1 MRKKAGSTQDWNEST
16 VNTEIGGAAYGFE
29 RPEVG
34 HCYLL
39 VVDGDTSSMFQLP
52 AIGDAVI
59 GRADDADLQLRRSSV
74 SRKHARLSVG
84 PGEARITDLGSQNGT
99 FVNGE
104 RIGVGRALVS
114 GDIISICTTSLVFHS
129 NKRTQPTREIRTLEH
144 FRSRVEEEIERGR
157 HYQRPLAVGAS
168 ILGLGVADRPAVARA
183 LMEHV
188 RVIDIVAWGGA
199 DQLLFLFP
207 EVDADEALEH
217 CSEAL
222 AHLKQVAPKARF
234 GVSVYPTE
242 GCDVDTLVASARAAA
257 IEAKPGTAIAASESF
272 GRLEIGGRAVVVA
285 DPAMN
290 RLMVLVKRLA
300 VADLPVLV
308 CGETG
313 TGKDVVAHAI
323 HQWSPRAEAPLV
335 NLNCAAVPDNLLEG
349 ELFGYEKGA
358 FSGALAAKPGL
369 LETGAGGTVFLDEV
383 GELSA
388 SSQAKLLRVLET
400 KRVTRL
406 GGVNERSIDIRIV
419 AATNR
424 DLATEVTKGGFRQ
437 DLFYRLSGATVWIPP
452 LRDRQRELP
461 ILAQLFLDEACNR
474 LGRPAMELADDGLRA
489 LAAYEWPGNVR
500 ELKNVIDF
508 VTAAHAD
515 TVVEARHLLP
525 KLGAQAGPGADQTS
539 PGMLA
544 LSRWELDR
552 ESRAAT
558 TAEMDAAEAT
568 PPPQSFR
575 PLDEELRELEKRR
588 MAEALAAADGNQ
600 TKAAKLIGMPLRT
613 FQAKVKQHGLRK
625 RARTAKRS

>member
-1 MRKKAGSTQDWNEST
+1 VRKKGGSSQDWNEST
-16 VNTEIGGAAYGFE
+16 VNTEIGGAAFGFE

-39 VVDGDTSSMFQLP
+39 VLDGDTSSMFLLP
-52 AIGDAVI
+52 ASGDVVI
-59 GRADDADLQLRRSSV
+59 GRADTVDLQLKRSSV
-74 SRKHARLSVG
+74 SRKHAKITTG
-84 PGEARITDLGSQNGT
+84 TGEARISDLGSQNGT

-129 NKRTQPTREIRTLEH
+129 NKRAQPTREIRTFEE
-144 FRSRVEEEIERGR
+144 FRMRVEEELERGR
-157 HYQRPLAVGAS
+157 HYQRPLALAAA
-168 ILGLGVADRPAVARA
+168 ILGLGVADRLVVARA

-188 RVIDIVAWGGA
+188 RLIDVVAWGGA

-207 EVDADEALEH
+207 EVDGDGAADRSQNAL
-217 CSEAL
+217 S
-222 AHLKQVAPKARF
+222 HLQKVAPEAKF
-234 GVSVYPTE
+234 GMSLYPTD

-257 IEAKPGTAIAASESF
+257 IDAEPGSIVAASESF
-272 GRLEIGGRAVVVA
+272 GRIELGGRTVVVA

-323 HQWSPRAEAPLV
+323 HHWSPRAEAPLV
-335 NLNCAAVPDNLLEG
+335 TLNCAALPDNLLEG

-406 GGVNERSIDIRIV
+406 GGVNERAIDIRIV

-424 DLATEVTKGGFRQ
+424 DLAGEVQKGGFRQ

-461 ILAQLFLDEACNR
+461 ILAQLFLEEACSR
-474 LGRPAMELADDGLRA
+474 LGRPPMELASNALRA
-489 LAAYEWPGNVR
+489 LAAYDWPGNVR
-500 ELKNVIDF
+500 ELKNVLDF
-508 VTAAHAD
+508 MSAAHAD
-515 TVVEARHLLP
+515 SVVEAHHLLA
-525 KLGAQAGPGADQTS
+525 KLGMQGVPSSDQTS
-539 PGMLA
+539 PGMRA
-544 LSRWELDR
+544 LKGWPLPG
-552 ESRAAT
+552 ESRAST
-558 TAEMDAAEAT
+558 SGELPAAEDT
-568 PPPQSFR
+568 PPPLTFR
-575 PLDEELRELEKRR
+575 PLDEELRDLERRR
-588 MAEALAAADGNQ
+588 MAQALEVSDGNQ
-600 TKAAKLIGMPLRT
+600 TRAAKLIGMPLRT

-625 RARTAKRS
+625 KPR